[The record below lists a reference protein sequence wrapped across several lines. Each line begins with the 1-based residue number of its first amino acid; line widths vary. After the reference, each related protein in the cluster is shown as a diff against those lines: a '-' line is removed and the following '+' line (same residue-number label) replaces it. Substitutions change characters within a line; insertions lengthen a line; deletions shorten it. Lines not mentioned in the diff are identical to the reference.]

1 VPLRGARRWLFTG
14 ISFCLPFL
22 VIVAVEATLRLAGWG
37 GYPAFLR
44 AAGRLPSGETL
55 CLVEPA
61 AAKPYFF
68 ANPQRPGYA
77 DQSTLV
83 MPKPPGTVR
92 IFLMGESAAKG
103 YPQPRNLSMGAF
115 LEQMLNSVW
124 TGRQAEVI
132 SLGTTAVAS
141 FPLVYQVR
149 DALRF
154 SPDLFIFYTGN
165 NEFFGAY
172 GTGSINAVG
181 TLPLTIQRVLRA
193 VRGLA
198 IVQALSDLFH
208 PKAGEDRTLMEQ
220 MIGRTFIAADSPLR
234 RAATRNLAENLGA
247 MLNQLAA
254 AKVPAMVCTTA
265 GNEADLAPL
274 GTDDVTNLAAAQQ
287 QQLAAVLERGQAL
300 LAQQPSAAAEQFCAA
315 VNMAPRHARARFL
328 LGRALAAAGDRAGAQ
343 TAFLAARDLD
353 TLPWRPVSQT
363 EQALRDVA
371 RAKGALLCDIAE
383 IFRRESTAAAID
395 ATLLDDHVHLSLRGQ
410 ARAARA
416 MAGALSAADS
426 QLQVDAAALASL
438 PDDDSM
444 AKTLG
449 ANIYDDYCV
458 QHTLRVLFGVPFMK
472 RTNPDAFA
480 RHSDACRDA
489 EARMAPGVLAAAREW
504 QTLQPH
510 AGGLRPFTGM
520 AARALLREKRTA
532 EALRLYQIACRQ
544 VPQYTSWYLEYVY
557 FTLACREILSGTL
570 SADERHAAAR
580 AIAQGRFLLDHGYS
594 QTGFTQRYIGR
605 LYQLRGEWA
614 DAIPFLRA
622 ARPQMRAEDLV
633 ACDQAL
639 VLSYLKTRQYTEARA
654 LVDEGLRNSGRFA
667 DVYRKLAGALA
678 RAVTAPAARLQ

>member
-1 VPLRGARRWLFTG
+1 MPLRGPKRWLFTG
-14 ISFCLPFL
+14 LTFSLPFL
-22 VIVAVEATLRLAGWG
+22 VLAAVEAALRLAGWG

-83 MPKPPGTVR
+83 MPKPAGTVR
-92 IFLMGESAAKG
+92 IFLIGESAAKG

-124 TGRQAEVI
+124 TGRHVEVI

-154 SPDLFIFYTGN
+154 APDLFIFYTGN

-181 TLPLTIQRVLRA
+181 TLPPVMQRVLRA
-193 VRGLA
+193 ARGLA
-198 IVQALSDLFH
+198 IVQALGALLH
-208 PKAGEDRTLMEQ
+208 PKTSEDRTLMEQ
-220 MIGRTFIAADSPLR
+220 MIGRAFIAADAPLR
-234 RAATRNLAENLGA
+234 RAAARNLAENMGA
-247 MLNQLAA
+247 MLDQLAA
-254 AKVPAMVCTTA
+254 AKVPAVVCTTA

-274 GTDDVTNLAAAQQ
+274 GTDDVTNLDAAQQ
-287 QQLAAVLERGQAL
+287 QQLAAMLDRGLAL
-300 LAQQPSAAAEQFCAA
+300 LAQQPGAAAEQFRTA
-315 VNMAPRHARARFL
+315 VQLAPRHARARFL
-328 LGRALAAAGDRAGAQ
+328 LGRALAAGGDRADAQ
-343 TAFLAARDLD
+343 AAFLAARDLD
-353 TLPWRPVSQT
+353 TLPWRPISQT

-371 RAKGALLCDIAE
+371 RTKGVLLCDIAD
-383 IFRRESTAAAID
+383 IFRRESSAAAID

-416 MAGALSAADS
+416 MAAALTAAS
-426 QLQVDAAALASL
+426 SNLQVDAAALATL
-438 PDDDSM
+438 PDDASM

-449 ANIYDDYCV
+449 ANMYDDYCV
-458 QHTLRVLFGVPFMK
+458 QHTLRVLFGVPFMR
-472 RTNPDAFA
+472 RTNPETFA
-480 RHSDACRDA
+480 RHDKACREA
-489 EARMAPGVLAAAREW
+489 EACMAPGVLAAAREW

-532 EALRLYQIACRQ
+532 EALRLYQIASRQ

-557 FTLACREILSGTL
+557 FTLACREMLAGTL
-570 SADERHAAAR
+570 SAAEREAAAR
-580 AIAQGRFLLDHGYS
+580 AIAQGRFLLANGYS
-594 QTGFTQRYIGR
+594 QTGFTQRYLGR
-605 LYQLRGEWA
+605 LHQLRGEWA

-639 VLSYLKTRQYTEARA
+639 VLSYLKTGQRAEARA
-654 LVDEGLRNSGRFA
+654 VVDEGLRSSGRFA
-667 DVYRKLAGALA
+667 DVYRQLGAQVERDA
-678 RAVTAPAARLQ
+678 AAPAARPQ